1 MALGDKSAVSQS
13 EKAAD
18 QQRAGAQV
26 FLINPVDAP
35 KNLEAVELM
44 LTYETIQPG
53 NGSRVTEFILIGLT
67 KEPALEVLLFILFL
81 LVYTFALLGNGCI
94 LVIVWLSAQLHTP
107 MYYFLTQLAFLDLG
121 LSTDFSPKLLVD
133 LLTEKR
139 TITLYGC
146 ITQIFLLA
154 AYGSTEYFLLAAMA
168 FDRYAAICNPL
179 QYTATMTKGL
189 CRRLVVGSYIGG
201 FLHSLIHAVCLYRL
215 SFCGPDVIN
224 HFGCDYPVLL
234 KLSCTDTSI
243 NDLVRYVFAA
253 FVVLSSLLVTFV
265 SYSYIVST
273 ILKIGDSVG
282 RRRAAS
288 TCISH
293 FTCVFLF
300 YGSGFLMEAQP
311 TTNGSEEQSKVIGL
325 IPTVIIPALN
335 PLIYSLRNNEVKEA
349 VKKILRS
356 NFKRH

>member
-1 MALGDKSAVSQS
+1 
-13 EKAAD
+13 
-18 QQRAGAQV
+18 
-26 FLINPVDAP
+26 
-35 KNLEAVELM
+35 M
-44 LTYETIQPG
+44 LTSETITPV
-53 NGSRVTEFILIGLT
+53 NGSRVTKLILLGLT
-67 KEPALEVLLFILFL
+67 KEPTLEVLLFILFL
-81 LVYTFALLGNGCI
+81 LVYTFTLLGNVCI
-94 LVIVWLSAQLHTP
+94 LVIVWLSSQLHTP
-107 MYYFLTQLAFLDLG
+107 MYYFLTELAFLDVG
-121 LSTDFSPKLLVD
+121 LSTTFSPKLLAD
-133 LLTEKR
+133 LLNEKR
-139 TITLYGC
+139 TIMLHGC

-154 AYGSTEYFLLAAMA
+154 AFGSTEYFLLAAMA

-179 QYTATMTKGL
+179 QYTVTMTKGL
-189 CRRLVVGSYIGG
+189 SVRLIIGSYIGG

-234 KLSCTDTSI
+234 KLSCTDVSI

-253 FVVLSSLLVTFV
+253 FVVLSSLSVTFV
-265 SYSYIVST
+265 SYWYIVCT
-273 ILKIGDSVG
+273 ILKIGDAAG

-311 TTNGSEEQSKVIGL
+311 NTNSSEEQSKVIGL

-335 PLIYSLRNNEVKEA
+335 PLIYSLRNNDVKEA
-349 VKKILRS
+349 LKKILRS
-356 NFKRH
+356 TFMKH